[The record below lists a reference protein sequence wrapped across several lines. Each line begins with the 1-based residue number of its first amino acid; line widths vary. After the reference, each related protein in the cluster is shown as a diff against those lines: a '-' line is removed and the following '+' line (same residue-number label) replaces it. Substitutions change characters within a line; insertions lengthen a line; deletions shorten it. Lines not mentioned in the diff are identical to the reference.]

1 LRGRPKLFSPRKSP
15 RPRRYPAIATGEIR
29 VGARA
34 QNFER
39 ENGGGFCPFKKCP
52 RFFKLGKR
60 AAKRSMD
67 DQKQIRQ
74 TVGPEMGGI
83 AGGVEKSGRKPHCSF
98 LSSPMRGGLRMEKA
112 GGKCSSSPKNNRG
125 TMLTKYQVNEGF
137 DEMADMR
144 NGLRPHY
151 KKFQKLFAEMSEQEF
166 KAKREAIDNAFLR
179 QGVTFNVY
187 GDAAGAEKIFPFDLL
202 PRIIPASEWEH
213 LERGLTQR
221 ITALN
226 LFLHDIYHG
235 QKILKDGVIPEFY
248 VLSARHF
255 RREFVDFNVPKDI
268 YIHICGTDLI
278 RDKDGNYLVLEDN
291 GRCPS
296 GVSYVLE
303 NRRAMKRAFPQMFEG
318 IGVRPVENYAQELL
332 KSLKYIAPAGV
343 ADPTVVLLTPGACNS
358 AYFEHTYLARQM
370 GIEIVEGRDLFVK
383 DSRVFMRTTKGP
395 QPVHVIYRRID
406 DDFIDP
412 TVFRK
417 DSMLGVPGLIH
428 AYRAGNVSLANSIG
442 TGIADDKVMY
452 YFVPRMIKYYLDQE
466 PILPN
471 VPTFLASEEKDK
483 QYILDHLPALVV
495 KAANESGGYGM
506 LMGPKASKEE
516 IEKFRQLIIAE
527 PRNYIAQ
534 PMVFLSQHPT
544 CCDGSFEGRHVDL
557 RPFILSGERTSII
570 PGGLTRV
577 ALRKGSLVVNSSQGG
592 GSKDTWVLYGDE

>member
-1 LRGRPKLFSPRKSP
+1 MLKK
-15 RPRRYPAIATGEIR
+15 YK
-29 VGARA
+29 V
-34 QNFER
+34 
-39 ENGGGFCPFKKCP
+39 NG
-52 RFFKLGKR
+52 
-60 AAKRSMD
+60 
-67 DQKQIRQ
+67 
-74 TVGPEMGGI
+74 
-83 AGGVEKSGRKPHCSF
+83 
-98 LSSPMRGGLRMEKA
+98 
-112 GGKCSSSPKNNRG
+112 
-125 TMLTKYQVNEGF
+125 GF
-137 DEMADMR
+137 DEMLCTKTGIRD
-144 NGLRPHY
+144 HY
-151 KKFQKLFAEMSEQEF
+151 RKFHKTFEKMKPVEF
-166 KAKREAIDNAFLR
+166 DAKREAVDAAFMR
-179 QGVTFNVY
+179 QGITFNVY
-187 GDAAGAEKIFPFDLL
+187 GDAQGAEKIFPFDLL
-202 PRIIPASEWEH
+202 PRIIPATEWEF

-226 LFLHDIYHG
+226 LFLHDIYHE

-255 RREFVDFNVPKDI
+255 RREFVNFNVPKDI

-303 NRRAMKRAFPQMFEG
+303 NRRAMKRTFPSMFEG

-343 ADPTVVLLTPGACNS
+343 ADPTVVLLTPGAYNS

-370 GIEIVEGRDLFVK
+370 GIEIVEGRDLFIR
-383 DSRVFMRTTKGP
+383 DSRVFMRTTKGL

-412 TVFRK
+412 TVFRR
-417 DSMLGVPGLIH
+417 DSMLGVAGLIN

-471 VPTFLASEEKDK
+471 VPTYLASEKDDMK
-483 QYILDHLPALVV
+483 YIMEHLPELVV

-506 LMGPKASKEE
+506 LMGPKASKAE
-516 IEKFRQLIIAE
+516 IEKFRKLVIAE

-534 PMVFLSQHPT
+534 PMIYLSQHPT
-544 CCDGSFEGRHVDL
+544 FCEGKFEGRHIDL
-557 RPFILSGERTSII
+557 RPFILSGERVSII